1 MLRDLPSELAAQRP
15 ALFAYIRGI
24 VRNTET
30 AEDISQETILRAHRS
45 LSGLNDPNSLVPW
58 LYRIATN
65 ICRDHF
71 RKNKRT
77 RKETQANDSNLLSS
91 QDRSDEDAPRLD
103 KVMECADMGECV
115 RRYFNELSDSYRAVI
130 LLHDVE
136 GMKNQE
142 IADMLKISLD
152 TTKIRLHR
160 ARKQL
165 RSILEDVCHFYID
178 ERGVLVCEP
187 KHKKTAE

>member
-1 MLRDLPSELAAQRP
+1 MPKDITITAELSVKRP
-15 ALFAYIRGI
+15 ALLAYVQGI
-24 VRNTET
+24 VRNPEI
-30 AEDISQETILRAHRS
+30 AEDITQEAMLRAHRS
-45 LSGLNDPNSLVPW
+45 ISGLKDHHRLVPW

-71 RKNKRT
+71 RKKIIKT
-77 RKETQANDSNLLSS
+77 RKGIQGIDANMISLDDL
-91 QDRSDEDAPRLD
+91 RDENAPQLD
-103 KVMECADMGECV
+103 KVMECAEMGECV
-115 RRYFNELSDSYRAVI
+115 QRYFKELSDSYRAVI

-142 IADMLKISLD
+142 IADMLEITLD
-152 TTKIRLHR
+152 TVKIRLHR

-165 RSILEDVCHFYID
+165 RNILEDVCHFYID

-187 KHKKTAE
+187 K